1 MCVNYNRH
9 IEASHW
15 STTLVIESSPESI
28 SNLTEVKGREM
39 EQEDEEEEDE
49 EEDEEDEEEVE
60 EDTEEAEFSEHPG
73 STKQIISACIYQAVG
88 PTSNRV
94 HAKMPYLLVVLLLEK
109 IPAHMPQKER
119 PRRRRRQRH
128 RRR

>member
-39 EQEDEEEEDE
+39 EEEEDE
-49 EEDEEDEEEVE
+49 EEDEEEE

>member
-39 EQEDEEEEDE
+39 EEEEDE
-49 EEDEEDEEEVE
+49 EEE

>member
-39 EQEDEEEEDE
+39 EEEEDE
-49 EEDEEDEEEVE
+49 EEDEEDEEEE

>member
-39 EQEDEEEEDE
+39 EEEDE
-49 EEDEEDEEEVE
+49 EEDEEEEEE

>member
-39 EQEDEEEEDE
+39 EEEDEE
-49 EEDEEDEEEVE
+49 EEDEEDEEEE
-60 EDTEEAEFSEHPG
+60 EDTE
-73 STKQIISACIYQAVG
+73 
-88 PTSNRV
+88 
-94 HAKMPYLLVVLLLEK
+94 
-109 IPAHMPQKER
+109 
-119 PRRRRRQRH
+119 
-128 RRR
+128 

>member
-28 SNLTEVKGREM
+28 SNLTEVKGREI
-39 EQEDEEEEDE
+39 EEEDE
-49 EEDEEDEEEVE
+49 EYEEDEEEE

>member
-39 EQEDEEEEDE
+39 E
-49 EEDEEDEEEVE
+49 EEDEEDEEEE

-119 PRRRRRQRH
+119 PRRRRRH

>member
-39 EQEDEEEEDE
+39 EE
-49 EEDEEDEEEVE
+49 EEDEEDEEEEE